1 MNLFRSEEDAR
12 RWAQFD
18 PAWTANLRPVSAWI
32 ERFAAEMFR
41 GPEPPELH
49 HVVDGVAGAP
59 GPVTAGR
66 RTTRLP

>member
-18 PAWTANLRPVSAWI
+18 PAWEENLRPVAAWI

-41 GPEPPELH
+41 ARIRPNYITWWTEWR
-49 HVVDGVAGAP
+49 ARQA
-59 GPVTAGR
+59 R
-66 RTTRLP
+66 